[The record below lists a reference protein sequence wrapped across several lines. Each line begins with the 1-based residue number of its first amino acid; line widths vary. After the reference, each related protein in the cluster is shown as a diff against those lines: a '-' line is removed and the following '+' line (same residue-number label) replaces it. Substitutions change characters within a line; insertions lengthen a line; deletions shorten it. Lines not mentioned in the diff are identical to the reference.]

1 MFKSV
6 AGNIIAKNIIS
17 IIGAGYIYLVYI
29 TSKIKLH
36 NRTNIEKILGKRE
49 SFIYA
54 FWHDQLLMCPLTWKN
69 ESKIMVLISKHRD
82 GDIISKVIS
91 YLGFSAIR
99 GSTSKPTKIKS
110 KGGIL
115 AARKMLKSLENGS
128 SVGIALDGP
137 RGPRHQVS
145 EGPIQIARISNKMI
159 FELKSNVMVDG
170 ITAKLIIWI
179 AEIASVYSGKI
190 IGMMKGANDMLNMV
204 IIMDENNVK
213 ILIFV
218 VDSPIESCG
227 SVYR

>member
-91 YLGFSAIR
+91 HLGFSAIR

-159 FELKSNVMVDG
+159 LPVVIGFKKKWALNTWDKFIIPKIFNTINIYWGKPIKVEGSKKNNLKFQDTLKKELDRLTLK
-170 ITAKLIIWI
+170 
-179 AEIASVYSGKI
+179 
-190 IGMMKGANDMLNMV
+190 ANS
-204 IIMDENNVK
+204 
-213 ILIFV
+213 F
-218 VDSPIESCG
+218 S
-227 SVYR
+227 

>member
-29 TSKIKLH
+29 TSNIKLH
-36 NRTNIEKILGKRE
+36 NRTNIEKILEKRE

-159 FELKSNVMVDG
+159 LPVVIGFKKKWALNTWDKFIIPKPFNKICIVWGDPLDTIINKIDTSVQQETLEKSLIN
-170 ITAKLIIWI
+170 IT
-179 AEIASVYSGKI
+179 EIATNHI
-190 IGMMKGANDMLNMV
+190 
-204 IIMDENNVK
+204 
-213 ILIFV
+213 
-218 VDSPIESCG
+218 DS
-227 SVYR
+227 

>member
-29 TSKIKLH
+29 TSNIKLH
-36 NRTNIEKILGKRE
+36 NRTNIEKILEKKE

-159 FELKSNVMVDG
+159 LPVVIGFKKKWALNTWDKFIIPKIFNTINIYWGKPIQVEGSKKNNLKFQDTLKKELDRLTLK
-170 ITAKLIIWI
+170 
-179 AEIASVYSGKI
+179 
-190 IGMMKGANDMLNMV
+190 ANSFN
-204 IIMDENNVK
+204 
-213 ILIFV
+213 
-218 VDSPIESCG
+218 
-227 SVYR
+227 

>member
-159 FELKSNVMVDG
+159 LPVVIGFKKKWALNTWDKFIIPKIFNTINIYWGKPIKVEGSKKNNLKFQDTLKKELDRLTLK
-170 ITAKLIIWI
+170 
-179 AEIASVYSGKI
+179 
-190 IGMMKGANDMLNMV
+190 ANS
-204 IIMDENNVK
+204 
-213 ILIFV
+213 F
-218 VDSPIESCG
+218 S
-227 SVYR
+227 